1 VAVHADRIE
10 LVGELSSLLLTA
22 GLPEAA
28 LGGVARLPLTA
39 TAKAANGAD
48 VSASFT
54 AEDCSATW
62 DAGTGFGLWR
72 TLLHH

>member
-22 GLPEAA
+22 GVPEAA
-28 LGGVARLPLTA
+28 LGAVARLPLTA

-62 DAGTGFGLWR
+62 DARDTHR
-72 TLLHH
+72 RYHTLT